1 MFIGMGMPIPDL
13 SNLPG
18 PSRPGGGGG
27 GAFEYTAIDNSFSME
42 FDGAQSY
49 FQGSDITSLDN
60 ASAFSISFWFKP
72 NALNVN
78 HRIMSKYT
86 DSNQRTTLSL
96 FSTSFSINISRNGL
110 RTGTTGYPN
119 ENPIPWKHIGII
131 FDGTKS
137 TNAEKL
143 ICLFDGLPQTLTFAQ
158 GALPSQ
164 TANTAGKTFNIGAL
178 DTGTSILNPVNG
190 KLDEVAVWGGT
201 ALSQDT
207 MKAIYDATVNNPGK
221 VADLS
226 ETPEGAPTA
235 WYRMGD

>member
-1 MFIGMGMPIPDL
+1 MFTTIGVGIGTIFRSVKGD
-13 SNLPG
+13 S
-18 PSRPGGGGG
+18 GG

-42 FDGAQSY
+42 FDGTASY

-86 DSNQRTTLSL
+86 DSNQRTSLSL
-96 FSTSFSINISRNGL
+96 FSTTFSINISRNGL
-110 RTGTTGYPN
+110 KTGTTTYPTQ
-119 ENPIPWKHIGII
+119 NPIPWKHIGII

-137 TNAEKL
+137 TNEEKL
-143 ICLFDGLPQTLTFAQ
+143 KCLFNGLPQPLTFTQ

-164 TANTAGKTFNIGAL
+164 TANTVGQTFNIGAL
-178 DTGTSILNPVNG
+178 DTGTSILNPVDG

-201 ALSQDT
+201 ALSEERMQ
-207 MKAIYDATVNNPGK
+207 AIYNTTANNPGK

>member
-1 MFIGMGMPIPDL
+1 MFIGIGNSIPEIA
-13 SNLPG
+13 NLPG
-18 PSRPGGGGG
+18 SSRPGGGS
-27 GAFEYTAIDNSFSME
+27 AFEYTPIDNSFSME
-42 FDGAQSY
+42 FDGAKSY
-49 FQGSDITSLDN
+49 FQGYDISSLDN

-78 HRIMSKYT
+78 HRIMSKYL
-86 DSNQRTTLSL
+86 DSNNRTTLSL
-96 FSTSFSINISRNGL
+96 FTTSFSINISRNGL
-110 RTGTTGYPN
+110 RTGTTTYPTQ
-119 ENPIPWKHIGII
+119 NPIPWKHIGII

-137 TNAEKL
+137 TNEEKL
-143 ICLFDGLPQTLTFAQ
+143 KCLFNGLPQPLSFAQ

-201 ALSQDT
+201 ALSEDT
-207 MKAIYDATVNNPGK
+207 MKAIYDATANNPGK

-226 ETPEGAPTA
+226 ETPEGSPTA

>member
-1 MFIGMGMPIPDL
+1 MFTTIGVGIATIFRSVKGD
-13 SNLPG
+13 S
-18 PSRPGGGGG
+18 GG

-42 FDGAQSY
+42 FDGAESY

-72 NALNVN
+72 NVLNVS
-78 HRIMSKYT
+78 HRIMSKYKGT
-86 DSNQRTTLSL
+86 NDRTTVSL
-96 FSTSFSINISRNGL
+96 FNTTFNINISNGGL
-110 RTGTTGYPN
+110 KTGTTTYPTQS
-119 ENPIPWKHIGII
+119 PIPWKHIGII

-143 ICLFDGLPQTLTFAQ
+143 ICLFDGLPQTLTFTQ

-164 TANTAGKTFNIGAL
+164 TANTAGYNFNIGAL
-178 DTGTSILNPVNG
+178 DATPAGLGILNPVDG

-201 ALSQDT
+201 ALSEERMQ
-207 MKAIYDATVNNPGK
+207 AIYNTTANNPGK